1 MSQFLPLRT
10 IWLVVLAALVA
21 GLAGRAA
28 LAQVFNPDTFTLDNG
43 MEVVVIENNR
53 APVVTHMVWY
63 RVGAMDEPPGKSG
76 LAHYLEHLM
85 FKGTETLEPGE
96 FSATVQRNGGRENAF
111 TGQDYTGYWQSVA
124 VDRLETV
131 MQLEADR
138 MVNLTL
144 TAEEIEPE
152 RGVILE
158 ERNSRIESSPGA
170 ILGESV
176 NVAFYK
182 NHPYRN
188 PIIGWE
194 DEIRGLSLEDL
205 RAFYRDWYAPNNA
218 ILVVAGDV
226 TVDQVRPLA
235 EEYYGTIPARP
246 LPERVAWHEPTPR
259 ADQRVVYRDQ
269 RVRQP
274 AWSRRFSAP
283 SFFVGDSEHAY
294 ALEVLAEVLGGGS
307 TTRLYRTLVVEQG
320 LAVNAGAWYGAGRRG
335 PGTFGFYAS
344 PRPGVEM
351 ADLEAAVE
359 REIQKVVEAGITQQ
373 ELDEAIVR
381 MQDAAI
387 FARDSLRGPA
397 QVLGAALAIGR
408 TVEDVESWPQRI
420 GAVTIEDVNAAIK
433 AVLDGA
439 PAVTAELLPEGTI

>member
-1 MSQFLPLRT
+1 MSQFLPSRT
-10 IWLVVLAALVA
+10 VRMIVLLVLLA
-21 GLAGRAA
+21 GLAGRGA
-28 LAQVFNPDTFTLDNG
+28 LAEVFNPETFTLDNG
-43 MEVVVIENNR
+43 MEVVVIENHR

-63 RVGAMDEPPGKSG
+63 RVGAMDEPPDRSG

-85 FKGTETLEPGE
+85 FKGTDTLEPGE
-96 FSATVQRNGGRENAF
+96 FSAIVKRNGGQENAF

-131 MQLEADR
+131 MRIEADR

-176 NVAFYK
+176 NTAFYQ
-182 NHPYRN
+182 NHPYRI

-194 DEIRGLSLEDL
+194 DEIVGLSLEDI
-205 RAFYRDWYAPNNA
+205 RSFYRDWYSPNNA
-218 ILVVAGDV
+218 ILVIAGDI
-226 TVDQVRPLA
+226 TADQVRPLA
-235 EEYYGTIPARP
+235 EKYYGVIPARP
-246 LPERVAWHEPTPR
+246 LPERVVWHEPAPR

-274 AWSRRFSAP
+274 SWSRRYSAP
-283 SFFVGDSEHAY
+283 SFFVGATEHAY
-294 ALEVLAEVLGGGS
+294 PLEVLAEVLGGGS
-307 TTRLYRTLVVEQG
+307 TTRLYRSLVVEQG
-320 LAVNAGAWYGAGRRG
+320 IAVNAGAYFGAGRRG

-344 PRPGVEM
+344 PKPGVEM
-351 ADLEAAVE
+351 AEIEAAVE
-359 REIQKVVEAGITQQ
+359 REIQKLVADGITQQ
-373 ELDEAIVR
+373 ELDEAVVR

-387 FARDSLRGPA
+387 FARDSLQGPA

-408 TVEDVESWPQRI
+408 TVEDVESWPERI
-420 GAVTIEDVNAAIK
+420 GAVTLDDVNAAIE
-433 AVLDGA
+433 AVFDGK
-439 PAVTAELLPEGTI
+439 PTVTSELLPKGTT